1 MNPITAFL
9 TLALL
14 AAGAAATYWLSPYP
28 GLVLFAAAVAIA
40 LAITNYREAIDQVAQ
55 TSLHEMVGGPP
66 ADRERQTRVMPGSAE
81 ATIAGKFVEGSLAHR
96 PGVLPD
102 VVLPDG

>member
-1 MNPITAFL
+1 MNLITAFL

-28 GLVLFAAAVAIA
+28 GLVLFAAAVVIA
-40 LAITNYREAIDQVAQ
+40 LAITNYREAIDRVAQ
-55 TSLHEMVGGPP
+55 TSLHEMVGGPL
-66 ADRERQTRVMPGSAE
+66 ADRERQARLMLGSA
-81 ATIAGKFVEGSLAHR
+81 EGSLAHR

-102 VVLPDG
+102 VMLPDG

>member
-14 AAGAAATYWLSPYP
+14 TAGAAAIYWLSPYP
-28 GLVLFAAAVAIA
+28 GLVLFAAAVVIA
-40 LAITNYREAIDQVAQ
+40 LAITNYREAIDGVAQ
-55 TSLHEMVGGPP
+55 TSL
-66 ADRERQTRVMPGSAE
+66 AE

-102 VVLPDG
+102 VMLRDG